1 MEQILA
7 GKVAIVTGGAS
18 GIGKAI
24 AEEFARQGAKV
35 VVADINQKEACKVK
49 GIAFAVKTDV
59 TKPNQV
65 QNLIKKTIQELGR
78 INILINNAGITRPA
92 KILDPAVVDSW
103 FAVVGVDL
111 NGSFLVTEQVVKT
124 MVKKRW
130 KGSIINLT
138 SVHSTVATKN
148 GAHYTAA
155 KAGLAAATR
164 SWAVELG
171 KYGIR
176 VNAIAPGA
184 ILNTGMNRRVKP
196 KRIKELSKTLPLG
209 RWGQPEEIAKAA
221 LFLVS
226 EEASY
231 ITGQELFVD
240 GGFVLTH

>member
-1 MEQILA
+1 MEQILE

-24 AEEFARQGAKV
+24 AEEFAQAGAKV
-35 VVADINQKEACKVK
+35 VVADINQKEARKVK
-49 GIAFAVKTDV
+49 RIALAIKTDV
-59 TKPNQV
+59 TKPKQIK
-65 QNLIKKTIQELGR
+65 NLIERTVKELGR
-78 INILINNAGITRPA
+78 INILINNAGITRPT

-103 FAVVGVDL
+103 FAVIGVDL

-124 MVKKRW
+124 MVKNDW

-138 SVHSTVATKN
+138 SVHSAVAAKN

-155 KAGLAAATR
+155 KAGLAAATK
-164 SWAVELG
+164 SWAIELG

-184 ILNTGMNRRVKP
+184 ILNTGMNKEVSAKRV
-196 KRIKELSKTLPLG
+196 KELSQTLPLE
-209 RWGQPEEIAKAA
+209 RWGQPEEIAKAV

-226 EEASY
+226 DDASY